1 VFNLAWTVSKFLAL
15 GYDLYDLIAKTT
27 VRPAEA
33 LGEETRLG
41 SLRPGMIADISV
53 FDLVEG
59 DYTFTDSYGATIKGS
74 TILQPAL
81 AIRDGQA
88 VGD

>member
-1 VFNLAWTVSKFLAL
+1 
-15 GYDLYDLIAKTT
+15 
-27 VRPAEA
+27 
-33 LGEETRLG
+33 
-41 SLRPGMIADISV
+41 V